1 MTLFL
6 LATGAAVGATL
17 GAVLRRRR
25 YLEADQPALGWWA
38 VVIAAS
44 SCAVAM
50 GLMAWRIDDPVS
62 LLLGCVFVAGGVVAT
77 WTDLDA
83 HLLLDAL
90 TWPLAGVLLLIIT
103 ADAASS
109 GHWERWWAAV
119 LAAGAVAGV
128 LLAWALFGSLGVGD
142 VKFGLSV
149 GLVLGYVGGWPLTLR
164 GVLVSLILAA
174 AAAVVLLAVGRS
186 RKSHLPLGPAFVVG
200 VSGCLL
206 W

>member
-1 MTLFL
+1 M
-6 LATGAAVGATL
+6 
-17 GAVLRRRR
+17 
-25 YLEADQPALGWWA
+25 
-38 VVIAAS
+38 
-44 SCAVAM
+44 
-50 GLMAWRIDDPVS
+50 
-62 LLLGCVFVAGGVVAT
+62 
-77 WTDLDA
+77 
-83 HLLLDAL
+83 
-90 TWPLAGVLLLIIT
+90 
-103 ADAASS
+103 
-109 GHWERWWAAV
+109 

-128 LLAWALFGSLGVGD
+128 LLAWAVFGSLGVGD

-174 AAAVVLLAVGRS
+174 AAAVALLAVGRS

>member
-6 LATGAAVGATL
+6 LVTGAAVGASL

-25 YLEADQPALGWWA
+25 YLEEDRPALGWWA
-38 VVIAAS
+38 VVIAAA
-44 SCAVAM
+44 SCAAAM

-90 TWPLAGVLLLIIT
+90 TWPLAGVLLLITT
-103 ADAASS
+103 AHAATS

-128 LLAWALFGSLGVGD
+128 LLAWAVFGSLGVGD

-164 GVLVSLILAA
+164 GVLVSLLLAA

-186 RKSHLPLGPAFVVG
+186 RKSHLPLGPAFVLG